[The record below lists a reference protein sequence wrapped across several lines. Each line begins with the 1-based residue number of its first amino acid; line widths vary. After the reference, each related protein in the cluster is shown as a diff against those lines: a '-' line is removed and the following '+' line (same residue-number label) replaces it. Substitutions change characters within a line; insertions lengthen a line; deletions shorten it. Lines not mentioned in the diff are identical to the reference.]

1 MKKLVN
7 IYLFTIGII
16 FINGCSAPRVDVIE
30 SSSEFVK
37 LENVTD
43 NNHQKKLIVPKNQ
56 NPICFEYLHYRP
68 VEYETQ
74 YVQEN
79 ENVHPNKGGLIYAY
93 YKNISNKPITLAHWR
108 WNNFDESVWRLD
120 NLICWDRGYG
130 SRINPGQT
138 SVLEINAISED
149 FAENNDYNFEFI
161 SKNTWK
167 SVLSHSGKLIKDKIS
182 IPLIRFK
189 KGLRMID
196 IHVRNSG
203 GKIIEIEEVE
213 IIGKQKLASNIL
225 GRTLSPN
232 GHAIASIELKK
243 ALNDSELV
251 IIKVNINE
259 NGKIRS
265 VMAHRRAFEDYFP
278 IGTWGAKRG
287 DYLMQRQHHIDTCVE
302 GSNLESEFYV
312 KEAKQYGYKS
322 LATINYN
329 DTHSLKVNRKQN
341 SIACLQLSDEP
352 DWVTHPQQVLLQDSI
367 ARNAYPYAPTM
378 TTLCRNVTFFEYA
391 PIVDLPCM
399 DHYCVT
405 APSTSKW
412 PSSYGTKLEE
422 TGYYTKD
429 LKFASEPKP
438 IWVWSQGLFDWDER
452 PKQTVPTPEELA
464 VQLVQNIGNGAKGIL
479 WFTFRK
485 NPGLK
490 YPKTKNAIRE
500 WGRVLRLIREDLLGS
515 EPILHENIDSPSNV
529 DVMAL
534 VNNNRIILCVTN
546 KDYKM
551 HQNGYKFNKNEKA
564 EIKISLPSWI
574 SPKNIVKILPK
585 GVKGMDCDYDNNGNI
600 IIEIDNLRD
609 AMVIA
614 ISNSEQS
621 GNAFKARFK
630 SILLDESRD
639 FSRGVDDFV
648 DSYINGK
655 PILNMNITD
664 ASVGA
669 VNTSIDLDNIY
680 INVSEIKTSSDRVNN
695 FIKSNSV
702 RISSSNYD
710 EKIDHDCYLNPDGL
724 VVLTVSNRNN
734 EKRTVLVNQEN
745 LNFIKTIPAQSI
757 GTYLWPVQ

>member
-1 MKKLVN
+1 MKNLVN
-7 IYLFTIGII
+7 IHLFIVGII
-16 FINGCSAPRVDVIE
+16 FIIGCSASRVDVIKT
-30 SSSEFVK
+30 SSEIVK
-37 LENVTD
+37 LENVD
-43 NNHQKKLIVPKNQ
+43 NNKQNILEDQNQ
-56 NPICFEYLHYRP
+56 NSIRFEYLHYRP
-68 VEYETQ
+68 VEYEKHK
-74 YVQEN
+74 VQEN
-79 ENVHPNKGGLIYAY
+79 ENVHPNKGGLIYVY
-93 YKNISNKPITLAHWR
+93 YKNTSNKPITLAHWR

-120 NLICWDRGYG
+120 NLICWDRKYG
-130 SRINPGQT
+130 NKINPGQT
-138 SVLEINAISED
+138 SVLEINGTSKD

-161 SKNTWK
+161 SRNTWK
-167 SVLSHSGKLIKDKIS
+167 SVLSHSGKLIKDQIS

-189 KGLRMID
+189 KGLRRIE
-196 IHVRNSG
+196 IHVRNRG
-203 GKIIEIEEVE
+203 DKNIEIEEIE
-213 IIGKQKLASNIL
+213 IIGKQKLGLNIL
-225 GRTLSPN
+225 GRNLSPS
-232 GHAIASIELKK
+232 GHAIASIELKES
-243 ALNDSELV
+243 LNESELV

-259 NGKIRS
+259 SGKIRT

-278 IGTWGAKRG
+278 IGTWGAKRE

-302 GSNLESEFYV
+302 GSNLKSEFYI
-312 KEAKQYGYKS
+312 KEARQYGYKS

-329 DTHSLKVNRKQN
+329 DTHSLRINRKQ
-341 SIACLQLSDEP
+341 SAIACLQLSDEP

-412 PSSYGTKLEE
+412 PSPYGTKLEE
-422 TGYYTKD
+422 TGYYTRD
-429 LKFASEPKP
+429 LKVASEPKP

-452 PKQTVPTPEELA
+452 PQQTVPTPEELA

-490 YPKTKNAIRE
+490 YPKTRNAIRG

-515 EPILHENIDSPSNV
+515 EPILHENIESPSNV
-529 DVMAL
+529 DAMAL

-551 HQNGYKFNKNEKA
+551 HPDGYKFNKQEKA
-564 EIKISLPSWI
+564 KIKISLPSWI

-585 GVKGMDCDYDNNGNI
+585 GVKEMDCNYDNNGNI
-600 IIEIDNLRD
+600 IIDIDEFRD
-609 AMVIA
+609 AMIIA
-614 ISNSEQS
+614 ISNNEQS

-630 SILLDESRD
+630 SILLDERRD
-639 FSRGVDDFV
+639 FSRGADDFV
-648 DSYINGK
+648 ESYINGK
-655 PILNMNITD
+655 PILNMEIED
-664 ASVGA
+664 PSVET
-669 VNTSIDLDNIY
+669 VTSSIDSDLIY
-680 INVSEIKTSSDRVNN
+680 INVSEIKNTTDQVNA

-702 RISSSNYD
+702 RISSSNYNS
-710 EKIDHDCYLNPDGL
+710 KIDHECYLNPDGI

-745 LNFIKTIPAQSI
+745 LNFIKSIPAEST
-757 GTYLWPVQ
+757 GTFLWPAQ